1 MGPPRRARSNSSVS
15 NHNPNPH
22 QTRQRQT
29 HPIPQYPQP
38 QLPVIPN
45 HNPSPIPNAR
55 PTSSLGMSPASRYA
69 SNMKVVRR
77 RDPSIVS
84 IFDQFSHVCVYHH
97 NGDKWEKQGYEG
109 SMFLYERDS
118 YPPYGF
124 YILNRVGMDDYIQRL
139 YPEDSI
145 GAHGSY
151 LMMRSYPDFTAHR
164 LAALPPPSPSSKFA
178 REYAISDTL
187 SDAEKGR
194 SQTVGLWCYSTDA
207 RESMTDVLLRLHS
220 YIKRS
225 LPYPE
230 EFRYGPERPPPPNF
244 RSSSRASDHAH
255 VRSNS
260 SASNS
265 SIHSISESEEDA
277 GGGNRTTRNAVSS
290 SIAPPSKPS
299 NASISELDKLF
310 AKLGNGNSAMIAPP
324 KGSEKTTEELFAGLC
339 GTTTSA
345 GPPARGLALLDTIF
359 ASATPPPRLHSESP
373 SHSKSSVTPT
383 HTIAQSTAFTQS
395 PHILSPKPTSTTL
408 PQVLNQEVI
417 FELLGLPPSR
427 ASSVSSNS
435 NSHSRY
441 PYEGDNE
448 ASDDGYSVSSTVLDA
463 DADENAELQAAGSSS
478 GVPLL
483 AIDGDEE
490 GDFSG
495 GGGGRVLGDV
505 TPRPALRGFGS
516 DMSVV
521 SQRLSAQ
528 NHISHFTSPFNSS
541 PLLQT
546 PSTNSMTTPTSNSN
560 STFTATAANSA
571 ANATSIPNSALTR
584 RALVPF
590 TADSELWPYPRAPL
604 LESDDSSDVVELD
617 FADTSAL
624 SDPEVFSERERRAR
638 GARENEKKGRRQK
651 NGKKGMSREERER
664 ERDEIERSWDVPE
677 NMRVHSPPPPPP
689 PPVQAQAPLPVMNGK
704 PAQIRNGRADSI
716 SQLPPNSTIDSAAVR
731 ASLVST
737 LALKTGGGLN
747 GMSRN
752 DFVREVLTLI
762 HTDKQFVD
770 TLWQDYSAQA
780 N

>member
-1 MGPPRRARSNSSVS
+1 
-15 NHNPNPH
+15 
-22 QTRQRQT
+22 
-29 HPIPQYPQP
+29 
-38 QLPVIPN
+38 
-45 HNPSPIPNAR
+45 
-55 PTSSLGMSPASRYA
+55 
-69 SNMKVVRR
+69 MKVVRR

-151 LMMRSYPDFTAHR
+151 LMMRSYPDFTSRR
-164 LAALPPPSPSSKFA
+164 LAALPPPTSSSKFA

-187 SDAEKGR
+187 SDPEKGR

-220 YIKRS
+220 YIKKG
-225 LPYPE
+225 LPYPD

-244 RSSSRASDHAH
+244 RSSSRASDRAH
-255 VRSNS
+255 VRSSS

-265 SIHSISESEEDA
+265 SFHSISESEEDA
-277 GGGNRTTRNAVSS
+277 RNEQRNARNTTSS
-290 SIAPPSKPS
+290 SYTPSTRPS
-299 NASISELDKLF
+299 NTSISELDQLF
-310 AKLGNGNSAMIAPP
+310 AKLGHTAAPVSPP
-324 KGSEKTTEELFAGLC
+324 KGSEKTTAELFAGLC
-339 GTTTSA
+339 GTPSA
-345 GPPARGLALLDTIF
+345 GAPPARGLALLDTIF
-359 ASATPPPRLHSESP
+359 ASATPPPNHPSESSP
-373 SHSKSSVTPT
+373 QSKSSVTPT
-383 HTIAQSTAFTQS
+383 HTAVQSAAYMQS
-395 PHILSPKPTSTTL
+395 SNILSPKPTTSTL

-417 FELLGLPPSR
+417 FGLMGLPPSR

-463 DADENAELQAAGSSS
+463 DVELNSELQAAGSSS
-478 GVPLL
+478 GIPLL
-483 AIDGDEE
+483 AIDGEE
-490 GDFSG
+490 GGEFYIEG
-495 GGGGRVLGDV
+495 EGRIHGDV

-516 DMSVV
+516 DMTVV
-521 SQRLSAQ
+521 NQRLSSSSNSSSSLHVPNAA
-528 NHISHFTSPFNSS
+528 NMKTPTATSVATFNSS
-541 PLLQT
+541 
-546 PSTNSMTTPTSNSN
+546 NTTTTSLTVNGN
-560 STFTATAANSA
+560 STDSA
-571 ANATSIPNSALTR
+571 PAQRT
-584 RALVPF
+584 LVPF
-590 TADSELWPYPRAPL
+590 TTDSDLWPYPRAPL

-624 SDPEVFSERERRAR
+624 SDPNAFLERERRK
-638 GARENEKKGRRQK
+638 GDKKGRKQK
-651 NGKKGMSREERER
+651 NGRKGMSKEEIAR

-677 NMRVHSPPPPPP
+677 NMRMSSPPPPSLPAPP
-689 PPVQAQAPLPVMNGK
+689 QVPNGK
-704 PAQIRNGRADSI
+704 SNPVRNGGAHSASQSLSSASI
-716 SQLPPNSTIDSAAVR
+716 DPAAARNSLV
-731 ASLVST
+731 ASLASNAGEN
-737 LALKTGGGLN
+737 LGK
-747 GMSRN
+747 MSRN

-770 TLWQDYSAQA
+770 TLWRNYSGQG